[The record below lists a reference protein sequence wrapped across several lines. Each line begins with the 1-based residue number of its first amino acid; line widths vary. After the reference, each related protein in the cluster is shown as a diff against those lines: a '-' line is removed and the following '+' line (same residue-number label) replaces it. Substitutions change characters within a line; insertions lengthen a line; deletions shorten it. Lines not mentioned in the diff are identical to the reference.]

1 VAGYAFAMASDTP
14 GHSPASRF
22 HDIAERAEITVDE
35 LLEFLDSP
43 TGQRL
48 RNALAMGMIVSVPVI
63 MRIPGL
69 KRSPLGR
76 LVEFAGGAAIVMKI
90 AEIIRDWE
98 RSQDVVSRRRRRVI
112 DVPPAGTD

>member
-1 VAGYAFAMASDTP
+1 MASNP
-14 GHSPASRF
+14 ANHSPAARF
-22 HDIAERAEITVDE
+22 HEIAERAEITVDE

-48 RNALAMGMIVSVPVI
+48 RNALAMGMIVTVPVI

-69 KRSPLGR
+69 KRSPIGR

-90 AEIIRDWE
+90 AEVVRDWE
-98 RSQDVVSRRRRRVI
+98 RSERSTRRRRAEAI
-112 DVPPAGTD
+112 DVPPAS